1 MVKYIIFVQ
10 IFFVEIKMY
19 SNMRKVYFFLILFLG
34 LGIALRA
41 QNISI
46 SGIVSSSEDGYSLP
60 GVTIQIKGTS
70 NGTVTGIDGDY
81 IISADAN
88 DTLTF
93 SYVGYQTQNIAV
105 NGRNKID
112 VMMSTDA
119 VMLDNVVVTALGIK
133 RQKREL
139 GYATEDISGEE
150 LSRSGSD
157 NVINSLS
164 GRAAGV
170 QIITSDGVAGGS
182 SRIVIRGNN
191 SIFGDNQPLIV
202 VDGVPMTNEGGI
214 TGWDGGQDWGT
225 ALNNINQEDIEDLN
239 ILKGPTA
246 AALYGSRGGN
256 GVVLI
261 TTKKGKK
268 QKGLGINF
276 SSTYKLT
283 TPYGYRDVQNKYGA
297 GGPVSFMTPALSQ
310 DENGNYIYNGN
321 YNSDNGPEGEPTN
334 TTFGYYG
341 GAVSWGPVMDGTEM
355 IWWDG
360 SIRNYSPQPDNLSM
374 LYKNANT
381 FTNNISFQNAGEF
394 GSIRVSITDDRS
406 DAIID
411 NCNLSQT
418 TFNVG
423 SLLNISEK
431 IKADVSFTYL
441 DYHRLNSPVLGESY
455 SNFNKGLLYS
465 WPRSWQGIEST
476 EYEQADGSMTEWGT
490 YPFQYINSNT
500 FWTFY
505 NNNTTLDRDKAYG
518 SFRLTYDITDWL
530 SLAGKAALDFT
541 LDQYETKH
549 KPTVSDGMTGGYYK
563 QNLSRD
569 YTLDADF
576 LLTAH
581 KDYIFGTHFNA
592 RLSFGGERY
601 YRNTY
606 GMWAG
611 TGTWAYAGL
620 YTFYNYLSGG
630 ANLITTNM
638 LPEESRYEKQVNSLY
653 GFLNISYRNYLFLD
667 FTGRNDWS
675 STLPMD
681 NNSYF
686 YPSATLSF
694 IATEA
699 FKINWGFVS
708 FLKVRA
714 SAAMTASDDNP
725 YQLDFTYNTGSFG
738 GQLTSSLPSQVP
750 PLQLKPQRQ
759 RSFEIGLD
767 VGFWDKV
774 NMDFTYYD
782 IYSWDQILASPMAV
796 SSGANSARINTGIV
810 TNKGIEAI
818 INYNVFQ
825 KSDSYLQVGLN
836 FARNTNRIVDLGG
849 ADMYILSEVWGSNG
863 PAIAVQEG
871 EEYGT
876 IYGWD
881 YVYTTEVNGEI
892 VGPFYDDNGNP
903 LPLINAEGT
912 EYLKTNQRVPV
923 GNCAPLVTGGLNL
936 KYNYKNFSLYALIDA
951 KLGGQIY
958 CGSYVIAMQTG
969 QSNETLYE
977 REGNG
982 LPLYDAEGNFMGNYG
997 VVLPGVY
1004 VNPETGEATENNEV
1018 VHYYYNY
1025 MPNFGGWGN
1034 YITTPGIVNNTWI
1047 KMREITLSYTF
1058 PNRILEKLKIFQ
1070 SASIAVTGR
1079 DLFYFYK
1086 SLPDNINPEGTLG
1099 TGNAQGL
1106 EYGSFPMTRSFIFSL
1121 RFGL

>member
-1 MVKYIIFVQ
+1 
-10 IFFVEIKMY
+10 
-19 SNMRKVYFFLILFLG
+19 MRKVYFFLILFLAMG
-34 LGIALRA
+34 VSLKA
-41 QNISI
+41 QEIQV
-46 SGIVSSSEDGYSLP
+46 SGFVTSKEDGYGLP
-60 GVTIQIKGTS
+60 GVTIQVKGTTQ
-70 NGTVTGIDGDY
+70 GTVTDIDGDY
-81 IISADAN
+81 SINAKSN
-88 DTLTF
+88 DTLIF

-105 NGRNKID
+105 QGRNKID
-112 VMMSTDA
+112 VVMSTDA
-119 VMLDNVVVTALGIK
+119 MMLDNVVITALGIK

-139 GYATEDISGEE
+139 GYATEDISGED
-150 LSRSGSD
+150 LTRSGSD

-202 VDGVPMTNEGGI
+202 VDGVPMTNEGGV
-214 TGWDGGQDWGT
+214 TGWGGGQDWGT

-268 QKGLGINF
+268 QQGLGINF
-276 SSTYKLT
+276 SSTYKIT
-283 TPYGYRDVQNKYGA
+283 SPYGYRDVQNKYGA
-297 GGPVSFMTPALSQ
+297 GGPVSLMTPTLTQ
-310 DENGNYIYNGN
+310 DADGNYVYNGN
-321 YNSDNGPEGEPTN
+321 YNSENGPEGVNTN

-341 GAVSWGPVMDGTEM
+341 GAVSWGPVMDGTM
-355 IWWDG
+355 MTWWD
-360 SIRNYSPQPDNLSM
+360 SSYRAYSPQPDNLSM
-374 LYKNANT
+374 LYKNAHS
-381 FTNNISFQNAGEF
+381 FTNNISFQNAGDF
-394 GSIRVSITDDRS
+394 GSIRVSVTDDRS

-431 IKADVSFTYL
+431 IKADISFTYF
-441 DYHRLNSPVLGESY
+441 DYHRLNSPILGESY

-465 WPRSWQGIEST
+465 WPRSWQGIEAS
-476 EYEQADGSMTEWGT
+476 EYEQADGSMTEWGN
-490 YPFQYINSNT
+490 YPFMYINSNT
-500 FWTFY
+500 FWSFY

-518 SFRLTYDITDWL
+518 SLRLTYDI
-530 SLAGKAALDFT
+530 S
-541 LDQYETKH
+541 LDQYETKN
-549 KPTVSDGMTGGYYK
+549 KATAVDGMTGGYYK
-563 QNLSRD
+563 QNMTRD

-576 LLTAH
+576 LFTAH
-581 KDYIFGTHFNA
+581 KDYIFGSMFNA

-611 TGTWAYAGL
+611 TGQWAFADL
-620 YTFYNYLSGG
+620 YTFYNFLSGG
-630 ANLITTNM
+630 ANPITTDM
-638 LPEESRYEKQVNSLY
+638 LPGESRYEKQVNSLY
-653 GFLNISYRNYLFLD
+653 GFLNLSYKNYLFLD
-667 FTGRNDWS
+667 LTGRNDWS
-675 STLPMD
+675 STLPMS

-699 FKINWGFVS
+699 FKINWGAIS
-708 FLKVRA
+708 FLKVRG

-725 YQLDFTYNTGSFG
+725 YQLDFTYNTGTFG
-738 GQLTSSLPSQVP
+738 GQLISTLPSQVP
-750 PLQLKPQRQ
+750 PIQLKPQRQ
-759 RSFEIGLD
+759 RSFEVGLD
-767 VGFWDKV
+767 IGFYDKI
-774 NMDFTYYD
+774 NMDLTYYD

-796 SSGANSARINTGIV
+796 SSGSSSARINTGVV

-825 KSDSYLQVGLN
+825 KPNSYLQVGLN
-836 FARNTNRIVDLGG
+836 LARNTNRIVDLGG

-881 YVYTTEVNGEI
+881 YVYTTEVNGEV

-903 LPLINAEGT
+903 LPLINAAGT

-923 GNCAPLVTGGLNL
+923 GNCAPLVTGGINL
-936 KYNYKNFSLYALIDA
+936 KYNYKNLSIYALIDA
-951 KLGGQIY
+951 KLGGEIY

-1004 VNPETGEATENNEV
+1004 VNPETGEATQNEEV

-1034 YITTPGIVNNTWI
+1034 YLTTPGIVNNTWI
-1047 KMREITLSYTF
+1047 KMREITLSYNF
-1058 PNRILEKLKIFQ
+1058 PSRIIEKLKVFQ
-1070 SASIAVTGR
+1070 NASISVTGR

>member
-1 MVKYIIFVQ
+1 
-10 IFFVEIKMY
+10 
-19 SNMRKVYFFLILFLG
+19 MRKVYFFLILFLCMG
-34 LGIALRA
+34 LTIKA
-41 QNISI
+41 QDITV
-46 SGIVSSSEDGYSLP
+46 SGYVTSSEDGYGLP
-60 GVTIQIKGTS
+60 GVTIQVKGTS
-70 NGTVTGIDGDY
+70 NGTITEIDGDY
-81 IISADAN
+81 TISAN
-88 DTLTF
+88 SRDTLVF

-105 NGRNKID
+105 DGRNRID
-112 VMMSTDA
+112 VVMSTDA
-119 VMLDNVVVTALGIK
+119 MMLDNVVVTALGIK

-139 GYATEDISGEE
+139 GYATEDISGAD
-150 LSRSGSD
+150 LTRSGSD

-170 QIITSDGVAGGS
+170 QIITGDGVAGGS

-202 VDGVPMTNEGGI
+202 VDGVPMTNEGGV

-246 AALYGSRGGN
+246 AALYGARGGN

-268 QKGLGINF
+268 QQGLGINF
-276 SSTYKLT
+276 SSTYKIT
-283 TPYGYRDVQNKYGA
+283 NPYGYRDVQNKYGA
-297 GGPVSFMTPALSQ
+297 GGPVSFMTPTLTQ
-310 DENGNYIYNGN
+310 DANGNYIYNGN
-321 YNSDNGPEGEPTN
+321 YNADLGPEGEPTN

-355 IWWDG
+355 IWWD
-360 SIRNYSPQPDNLSM
+360 SVTRSYSPQPDNLSM
-374 LYKNANT
+374 LYKNSHS
-381 FTNNISFQNAGEF
+381 FTNNVSFQNAGDF
-394 GSIRVSITDDRS
+394 GSIRVSVTDDRS

-411 NCNLSQT
+411 NCNLRQT

-423 SLLNISEK
+423 SLLNVSEK
-431 IKADVSFTYL
+431 IKADISFTYF
-441 DYHRLNSPVLGESY
+441 DFHRLNSPVLGESY

-476 EYEQADGSMTEWGT
+476 TYEQPDGTMTEWGN
-490 YPFQYINSNT
+490 YPFQYINANT
-500 FWTFY
+500 FWSFY

-518 SFRLTYDITDWL
+518 SLRLTYDITDWL
-530 SLAGKAALDFT
+530 TLAGKAALDFS

-549 KPTVSDGMTGGYYK
+549 EPTAIDGMTGGYYK
-563 QNLSRD
+563 QNMTRD

-581 KDYIFGTHFNA
+581 KDYIFGSLFNA

-606 GMWAG
+606 GLWAG
-611 TGTWAYAGL
+611 TGTWAYADL
-620 YTFYNYLSGG
+620 FTFYNYISGG
-630 ANLITTNM
+630 ANPITTGM
-638 LPEESRYEKQVNSLY
+638 LPGESRYEKQVNSLY

-667 FTGRNDWS
+667 LTGRNDWS
-675 STLPMD
+675 STLPLD

-699 FKINWGFVS
+699 FKINWGPIS
-708 FLKVRA
+708 FLKFRG
-714 SAAMTASDDNP
+714 SAAMTASDDSP

-738 GQLTSSLPSQVP
+738 GQLSSTLPTQVP

-759 RSFEIGLD
+759 RSYEVGVDFGL
-767 VGFWDKV
+767 WDKV

-796 SSGANSARINTGIV
+796 SSGSSSARINTGVV
-810 TNKGIEAI
+810 TNKGIEGI

-825 KSDSYLQVGLN
+825 KPNSYLQLGIN

-871 EEYGT
+871 EQYGT

-881 YVYTTEVNGEI
+881 YVYTMETADGTV

-923 GNCAPLVTGGLNL
+923 GNCAPLLTGGINM
-936 KYNYKNFSLYALIDA
+936 KYNYKNLSIYALIDA
-951 KLGGQIY
+951 KLGGEIY

-982 LPLYDAEGNFMGNYG
+982 LPLYDAEGNFLGNYG

-1004 VNPETGEATENNEV
+1004 VNPETGEATENTEV

-1034 YITTPGIVNNTWI
+1034 YLTTPGIVNNTWI
-1047 KMREITLSYTF
+1047 KLREVTLSYNF
-1058 PNRILEKLKIFQ
+1058 PNRILEKLKVFQ
-1070 SASIAVTGR
+1070 NASISVTGR
-1079 DLFYFYK
+1079 DLFYIFK
-1086 SLPDNINPEGTLG
+1086 TLPDNINPEGTLG

>member
-1 MVKYIIFVQ
+1 
-10 IFFVEIKMY
+10 
-19 SNMRKVYFFLILFLG
+19 MRKVYFFLILFLCMG
-34 LGIALRA
+34 FSLKA
-41 QNISI
+41 QDIKV
-46 SGIVSSSEDGYSLP
+46 SGYVTSAEDGYGLP
-60 GVTIQIKGTS
+60 GVTIQVKGTS
-70 NGTVTGIDGDY
+70 NGTITEIDGDY
-81 IISADAN
+81 SITVGSR

-112 VMMSTDA
+112 VVMKNDA
-119 VMLDNVVVTALGIK
+119 MMLDNVVVTALGIK

-139 GYATEDISGEE
+139 GYATEDISGAD
-150 LSRSGSD
+150 LTRSGSD

-164 GRAAGV
+164 GRSAGV
-170 QIITSDGVAGGS
+170 QIITGDGVSGGS

-202 VDGVPMTNEGGI
+202 VDGVPMTNEGGV

-225 ALNNINQEDIEDLN
+225 ALNNINQEDIEDLS

-268 QKGLGINF
+268 QQGLGINF
-276 SSTYKLT
+276 SSTYKIT
-283 TPYGYRDVQNKYGA
+283 NPYGYRDVQNKYGA
-297 GGPVSFMTPALSQ
+297 GGPVSFMTPTLTQ
-310 DENGNYIYNGN
+310 DSDGNYVYNGN
-321 YNSDNGPEGEPTN
+321 YNSDQGPEGEPTN

-355 IWWDG
+355 LWWD
-360 SIRNYSPQPDNLSM
+360 SVMRTYSPQPDNLSR
-374 LYKNANT
+374 LYKNSHS
-381 FTNNISFQNAGEF
+381 FTNNVSFQNAGDF

-411 NCNLSQT
+411 NCNLKQT

-431 IKADVSFTYL
+431 IKADISFTYF
-441 DYHRLNSPVLGESY
+441 DFHRLNSPILGESY

-476 EYEQADGSMTEWGT
+476 TYEQADGSMTEWGN

-500 FWTFY
+500 FWSFY

-518 SFRLTYDITDWL
+518 SIRLTYDITDWL
-530 SLAGKAALDFT
+530 TLAGKTALDFS
-541 LDQYETKH
+541 LDQYETKN
-549 KPTVSDGMTGGYYK
+549 KPTAVDGMTGGYYK
-563 QNLSRD
+563 QNMTRD

-581 KDYIFGTHFNA
+581 KDYIFGSLFKA
-592 RLSFGGERY
+592 RLSFGGERF

-606 GMWAG
+606 GLWAG
-611 TGTWAYAGL
+611 TGTWAYEDL
-620 YTFYNYLSGG
+620 YTFYNYISGG
-630 ANLITTNM
+630 ANPLTTGM
-638 LPEESRYEKQVNSLY
+638 LPGESRYEKQVNSLY
-653 GFLNISYRNYLFLD
+653 GFLNVSYRDYIFLD
-667 FTGRNDWS
+667 VTGRNDWS
-675 STLPMD
+675 STLPMN

-699 FKINWGFVS
+699 FKINWGPIS
-708 FLKVRA
+708 FLKFRG
-714 SAAMTASDDNP
+714 SAAMTASDDSP
-725 YQLDFTYNTGSFG
+725 YQLDFTYNTSSFG
-738 GQLTSSLPSQVP
+738 GQLSSTLPTQVP
-750 PLQLKPQRQ
+750 PIQLKPQRQ
-759 RSFEIGLD
+759 RSYELGVDFGL
-767 VGFWDKV
+767 WDKF

-796 SSGANSARINTGIV
+796 SSGSSSARINTGVV

-818 INYNVFQ
+818 MNYNVFQ
-825 KSDSYLQVGLN
+825 KPDSYLQVGLN

-881 YVYTTEVNGEI
+881 YVYA
-892 VGPFYDDNGNP
+892 YDANGNKRP
-903 LPLINAEGT
+903 VLNAEGT

-923 GNCAPLVTGGLNL
+923 GNCAPLVTGGINM
-936 KYNYKNFSLYALIDA
+936 KYNYKNLSVYALVDA
-951 KLGGQIY
+951 KLGGDVY

-982 LPLYDAEGNFMGNYG
+982 LPLYDAEGNFLGNYG
-997 VVLPGVY
+997 VILPGVQ
-1004 VNPETGEATENNEV
+1004 VDPETGAVTENEQV
-1018 VHYYYNY
+1018 VHYYYKY
-1025 MPNFGGWGN
+1025 MPNYGGWGN
-1034 YITTPGIVNNTWI
+1034 YLTTPGIVNNTWI
-1047 KMREITLSYTF
+1047 KLREITVSYNF
-1058 PNRILEKLKIFQ
+1058 PSRILEKLKVFQ
-1070 SASIAVTGR
+1070 NASISVTGR
-1079 DLFYFYK
+1079 DLFYIYK
-1086 SLPDNINPEGTLG
+1086 TLPDNINPEGTLG

>member
-1 MVKYIIFVQ
+1 
-10 IFFVEIKMY
+10 
-19 SNMRKVYFFLILFLG
+19 MRKVYFFLILFLAM
-34 LGIALRA
+34 GISLKS
-41 QNISI
+41 QEINV
-46 SGIVSSSEDGYSLP
+46 SGFVTSVEDGYGLP
-60 GVTIQIKGTS
+60 GVTVLVKGSTT

-81 IISADAN
+81 VISVNAK
-88 DTLTF
+88 DTLQF
-93 SYVGYQTQNIAV
+93 SYVGYQTQEIPV
-105 NGRNKID
+105 NGKNKID
-112 VMMSTDA
+112 VVMNTDA
-119 VMLDNVVVTALGIK
+119 MLLDNVVVTALGIK

-139 GYATEDISGEE
+139 GYATEDISGED
-150 LSRSGSD
+150 LTRSGSD

-170 QIITSDGVAGGS
+170 QIINSDGVAGSS

-202 VDGVPMTNEGGI
+202 VDGVPMTNEGGV

-246 AALYGSRGGN
+246 AALYGARGGN

-268 QKGLGINF
+268 QQGLGINF

-283 TPYGYRDVQNKYGA
+283 SPYGYRDVQNKYGA
-297 GGPVSFMTPALSQ
+297 GGPVSFSTPTLTQ

-321 YNSDNGPEGEPTN
+321 YSIDNGPEGEPTN

-341 GAVSWGPVMDGTEM
+341 GAVSWGPVMDGTTM
-355 IWWDG
+355 LWWD
-360 SIRNYSPQPDNLSM
+360 SVMRDYTPQPDNLSM
-374 LYKNANT
+374 LYKNAHS
-381 FTNNISFQNAGEF
+381 FTNNISFQNAGDF
-394 GSIRVSITDDRS
+394 GSIRVSLTDDRS
-406 DAIID
+406 NAIID
-411 NCNLSQT
+411 NCNLRQT

-423 SLLNISEK
+423 SVLNVSKK
-431 IKADVSFTYL
+431 IKADVSFTYF

-465 WPRSWQGIEST
+465 WPRSWKGIEASS
-476 EYEQADGSMTEWGT
+476 YEQADGTMTEWGN
-490 YPFQYINSNT
+490 YPFQYINANT
-500 FWTFY
+500 MWSFY

-518 SFRLTYDITDWL
+518 SIRLTYDITDWL
-530 SLAGKAALDFT
+530 TLAGKAALDFS
-541 LDQYETKH
+541 LDQYETKN
-549 KPTVSDGMTGGYYK
+549 KPTTVDGMTSGYYK

-581 KDYIFGTHFNA
+581 KEYIFGTLFNA

-601 YRNTY
+601 YRNMY
-606 GMWAG
+606 GMWAS
-611 TGTWAYAGL
+611 TGEWAFPYL
-620 YTFYNYLSGG
+620 YTFNNYLSGG
-630 ANLITTNM
+630 SNPITTNM
-638 LPEESRYEKQVNSLY
+638 LPGESRYEKQVNSLY

-699 FKINWGFVS
+699 FKINWGPIS
-708 FLKVRA
+708 FLKVRG

-738 GQLTSSLPSQVP
+738 GQLMSTLPTQVP

-759 RSFEIGLD
+759 RSFEVGLD
-767 VGFWDKV
+767 FGLWDKLNV
-774 NMDFTYYD
+774 DFTYYD

-796 SSGANSARINTGIV
+796 SSGSSSARINTGIV

-818 INYNVFQ
+818 VNYNVFQ
-825 KSDSYLQVGLN
+825 KPNSYLQLGLN

-881 YVYTTEVNGEI
+881 YVYAE
-892 VGPFYDDNGNP
+892 DKNGNMRP
-903 LPLINAEGT
+903 VLNEEGT

-923 GNCAPLVTGGLNL
+923 GNCAPWVTGGVNL
-936 KYNYKNFSLYALIDA
+936 KYSYKNFSLYALIDA
-951 KLGGQIY
+951 KLGGEVY

-969 QSNETLYE
+969 QSKETLYE

-982 LPLYDAEGNFMGNYG
+982 MPLYDNEGNFLGNYG
-997 VVLPGVY
+997 VILPGVQ
-1004 VNPETGEATENNEV
+1004 VNPETGEVTENDKV

-1034 YITTPGIVNNTWI
+1034 YISTPGILNNTWI
-1047 KMREITLSYTF
+1047 KMREITLSYNF
-1058 PNRILEKLKIFQ
+1058 PNRILEKLKVFQ
-1070 SASIAVTGR
+1070 NASISITGR

-1106 EYGSFPMTRSFIFSL
+1106 EYGSFPMTRSFVFSL

>member
-1 MVKYIIFVQ
+1 
-10 IFFVEIKMY
+10 
-19 SNMRKVYFFLILFLG
+19 MRKVYFFLILFLCMG
-34 LGIALRA
+34 FSIKA
-41 QNISI
+41 QDIKV
-46 SGIVSSSEDGYSLP
+46 SGYVTSAEDGYGLP
-60 GVTIQIKGTS
+60 GVTIQVKGTS
-70 NGTVTGIDGDY
+70 NGTITEIDGDY
-81 IISADAN
+81 SITVGFR

-93 SYVGYQTQNIAV
+93 SYVGYQTQNIPV
-105 NGRNKID
+105 NGRNQID
-112 VMMSTDA
+112 VVMKNDA
-119 VMLDNVVVTALGIK
+119 MMLDNVVVTALGIK

-139 GYATEDISGEE
+139 GYATEDISGAD
-150 LSRSGSD
+150 LTRSGSD

-164 GRAAGV
+164 GRSAGV
-170 QIITSDGVAGGS
+170 QIITGDGVSGGS

-202 VDGVPMTNEGGI
+202 VDGVPMTNEGGV

-225 ALNNINQEDIEDLN
+225 ALNNINQEDIEDLS

-268 QKGLGINF
+268 QQGLGINF
-276 SSTYKLT
+276 SSTYKIT
-283 TPYGYRDVQNKYGA
+283 DPYGYRDVQNKYGA
-297 GGPVSFMTPALSQ
+297 GGPVSFMTPTLTQ
-310 DENGNYIYNGN
+310 DANGNYIYNGN
-321 YNSDNGPEGEPTN
+321 YNSDQGPEGEPTN

-355 IWWDG
+355 LWWD
-360 SIRNYSPQPDNLSM
+360 SVMRAYSPQPNNLSM
-374 LYKNANT
+374 LYKNSHS
-381 FTNNISFQNAGEF
+381 FTNNVSFQNAGDF

-411 NCNLSQT
+411 NCNLKQT

-431 IKADVSFTYL
+431 IKADISFTYF
-441 DYHRLNSPVLGESY
+441 DFHRLNSPILGESY

-476 EYEQADGSMTEWGT
+476 TYEQADGSMTEWGN
-490 YPFQYINSNT
+490 YPFQYINANT

-518 SFRLTYDITDWL
+518 SIRLTYDITDWL
-530 SLAGKAALDFT
+530 TLAGKTALDFS
-541 LDQYETKH
+541 LDQYETKN
-549 KPTVSDGMTGGYYK
+549 KPTAVDGMTGGYYK
-563 QNLSRD
+563 QNMTRD

-581 KDYIFGTHFNA
+581 KDYIFGSLFKA
-592 RLSFGGERY
+592 RLSFGGERF

-606 GMWAG
+606 GLWAG
-611 TGTWAYAGL
+611 TGTWAYSDL
-620 YTFYNYLSGG
+620 YTFYNYISGG
-630 ANLITTNM
+630 ANPITSGM
-638 LPEESRYEKQVNSLY
+638 LPGESRYEKQVNSLY
-653 GFLNISYRNYLFLD
+653 GFLNVSYRDYLFLD
-667 FTGRNDWS
+667 VTGRNDWS
-675 STLPMD
+675 STLPMN

-699 FKINWGFVS
+699 FKINWGPIS
-708 FLKVRA
+708 FLKFRG
-714 SAAMTASDDNP
+714 SAAMTASDDSP

-738 GQLTSSLPSQVP
+738 GQLTSTLPTQVP
-750 PLQLKPQRQ
+750 PIQLKPQRQ
-759 RSFEIGLD
+759 RSYEFGVDFGL
-767 VGFWDKV
+767 WDKF

-796 SSGANSARINTGIV
+796 SSGSSSARINTGVV

-818 INYNVFQ
+818 MNYNVFQ
-825 KSDSYLQVGLN
+825 KPDSYLQVGLN

-881 YVYTTEVNGEI
+881 YVYA
-892 VGPFYDDNGNP
+892 YDANGNKRP
-903 LPLINAEGT
+903 VLNAEGT

-923 GNCAPLVTGGLNL
+923 GNCAPLVTGGINM
-936 KYNYKNFSLYALIDA
+936 KYNYKNLSVYALVDA
-951 KLGGQIY
+951 KLGGDVY
-958 CGSYVIAMQTG
+958 CGSYVISMQTG

-982 LPLYDAEGNFMGNYG
+982 LPLYDAEGNFLGNYG
-997 VVLPGVY
+997 VILPGVQ
-1004 VNPETGEATENNEV
+1004 VDPETGAVTENEQV
-1018 VHYYYNY
+1018 VHYYYKY
-1025 MPNFGGWGN
+1025 MPNYGGWGN
-1034 YITTPGIVNNTWI
+1034 YLTTPGIVNNTWI
-1047 KMREITLSYTF
+1047 KLREITVSYNF
-1058 PNRILEKLKIFQ
+1058 PSRILEKLKVFQ
-1070 SASIAVTGR
+1070 NASISVTGR
-1079 DLFYFYK
+1079 DLFYIYK

>member
-1 MVKYIIFVQ
+1 
-10 IFFVEIKMY
+10 
-19 SNMRKVYFFLILFLG
+19 MRKVYFFLILFLCMG
-34 LGIALRA
+34 FSLKA
-41 QNISI
+41 QDIKV
-46 SGIVSSSEDGYSLP
+46 SGYVTSAEDGYGLP
-60 GVTIQIKGTS
+60 GVTIQVKGTS
-70 NGTVTGIDGDY
+70 NGTITEIDGDY
-81 IISADAN
+81 TISAGSR
-88 DTLTF
+88 DTLVF

-105 NGRNKID
+105 DGRNKID
-112 VMMSTDA
+112 VVMSTDA
-119 VMLDNVVVTALGIK
+119 MMLDNVVVTALGIK

-139 GYATEDISGEE
+139 GYATEDISGAD
-150 LSRSGSD
+150 LTRSGSD

-170 QIITSDGVAGGS
+170 QIITGDGVAGGS

-202 VDGVPMTNEGGI
+202 VDGVPMTNEGGV

-283 TPYGYRDVQNKYGA
+283 SPYGYRDVQNKYGA
-297 GGPVSFMTPALSQ
+297 GGPVSFMTPTLTQ
-310 DENGNYIYNGN
+310 DADGNYIYNGN
-321 YNSDNGPEGEPTN
+321 YNSDNGPEGESTN

-341 GAVSWGPVMDGTEM
+341 GAVSWGPVMDGTQM

-360 SIRNYSPQPDNLSM
+360 SVRNYSPQPDNLSM
-374 LYKNANT
+374 LYKNSHS
-381 FTNNISFQNAGEF
+381 FTNNISFQNAGDF

-431 IKADVSFTYL
+431 IKADISFTYF

-465 WPRSWQGIEST
+465 WPRSWQGIESQ
-476 EYEQADGSMTEWGT
+476 EYEQADGTMTEWGN

-500 FWTFY
+500 FWSFY

-530 SLAGKAALDFT
+530 TLAGKAALDFS
-541 LDQYETKH
+541 LDQYETKN
-549 KPTVSDGMTGGYYK
+549 KPTAADGMTGGYYK
-563 QNLSRD
+563 QNMTRD

-581 KDYIFGTHFNA
+581 KDYIFGSLFNA

-606 GMWAG
+606 GLWAG
-611 TGTWAYAGL
+611 TGTWAYADL
-620 YTFYNYLSGG
+620 YTFYNYISGG
-630 ANLITTNM
+630 ANPLTTSM
-638 LPEESRYEKQVNSLY
+638 LPGESRYEKQVNSLY
-653 GFLNISYRNYLFLD
+653 GFLNVSYRNYLFLD
-667 FTGRNDWS
+667 LTGRNDWS

-694 IATEA
+694 ILTEA
-699 FKINWGFVS
+699 FKINWGPIS
-708 FLKVRA
+708 FLKVRG
-714 SAAMTASDDNP
+714 SAAMTASDDSP

-738 GQLTSSLPSQVP
+738 GQLTSTLPTQVP

-759 RSFEIGLD
+759 RSYEVGVDFGL
-767 VGFWDKV
+767 WDKV

-796 SSGANSARINTGIV
+796 SSGSSSARINTGVV

-818 INYNVFQ
+818 VNYNVYQ
-825 KSDSYLQVGLN
+825 RPDSYLQLGLN
-836 FARNTNRIVDLGG
+836 LARNTNRIVDLGG

-871 EEYGT
+871 EQYGT

-881 YVYTTEVNGEI
+881 YVYAEDSE
-892 VGPFYDDNGNP
+892 GNMRP
-903 LPLINAEGT
+903 VLNEEGT

-923 GNCAPLVTGGLNL
+923 GNCAPAVTGGINM
-936 KYNYKNFSLYALIDA
+936 KYNYKNLSVYALIDA

-982 LPLYDAEGNFMGNYG
+982 LPLYDAEGNFLGNYG
-997 VVLPGVY
+997 VVLPGVQ
-1004 VNPETGEATENNEV
+1004 VNPETGDVTENEQV
-1018 VHYYYNY
+1018 VHYYYKY
-1025 MPNFGGWGN
+1025 MPNYGGWGN
-1034 YITTPGIVNNTWI
+1034 YLTTPGIVDNTWI

-1058 PNRILEKLKIFQ
+1058 PERILQKLKVFQ
-1070 SASIAVTGR
+1070 NASISVTGR
-1079 DLFYFYK
+1079 DLFYIYK

>member
-1 MVKYIIFVQ
+1 
-10 IFFVEIKMY
+10 
-19 SNMRKVYFFLILFLG
+19 MRKVYFFLILLLCLG
-34 LGIALRA
+34 TSLKA
-41 QNISI
+41 QDIKV
-46 SGIVSSSEDGYSLP
+46 SGYVTSKEDGYGLP
-60 GVTIQIKGTS
+60 GVTIQVKGTS
-70 NGTVTGIDGDY
+70 NGTITEIDGDY
-81 IISADAN
+81 VITAKAN
-88 DTLTF
+88 DTLVY
-93 SYVGYQTQNIAV
+93 SYVGYQTQNIPV
-105 NGRNKID
+105 DGRSKID
-112 VMMSTDA
+112 VVMSTDA

-139 GYATEDISGEE
+139 GYATEDISGED
-150 LSRSGSD
+150 LTRSGSD

-170 QIITSDGVAGGS
+170 QIITSDGVSGGS

-202 VDGVPMTNEGGI
+202 VDGVPMTNEGGV

-246 AALYGSRGGN
+246 AALYGARGGN

-268 QKGLGINF
+268 QQGLGINF

-283 TPYGYRDVQNKYGA
+283 TPYGFRDVQNKYGA
-297 GGPVSFMTPALSQ
+297 GGPVSFMTPTLTQ
-310 DENGNYIYNGN
+310 DANGNYIYNGN
-321 YNSDNGPEGEPTN
+321 YQSDNGPEGEPTN

-341 GAVSWGPVMDGTEM
+341 GAVSWGPVMDGTSM
-355 IWWDG
+355 LWWD
-360 SIRNYSPQPDNLSM
+360 SVQRQYSPQPDNLSM
-374 LYKNANT
+374 LYKNAHS
-381 FTNNISFQNAGEF
+381 FTNNISFQNAGDF
-394 GSIRVSITDDRS
+394 GSIRVSVTDDRS

-423 SLLNISEK
+423 SVLNVSEK
-431 IKADVSFTYL
+431 IKADISFTYF
-441 DYHRLNSPVLGESY
+441 DYHRLNSPILGESY

-465 WPRSWQGIEST
+465 WPRSWQGIEAST
-476 EYEQADGSMTEWGT
+476 YEQADGTMTEWGN
-490 YPFQYINSNT
+490 YPFQYINANT
-500 FWTFY
+500 MWSFY

-518 SFRLTYDITDWL
+518 SLRLTYDITDWL
-530 SLAGKAALDFT
+530 TLAGKAALDFS
-541 LDQYETKH
+541 LDQYETRNKA
-549 KPTVSDGMTGGYYK
+549 TTTDGMTGGYYK

-581 KDYIFGTHFNA
+581 KDYIFGSLINA

-601 YRNTY
+601 YRNMY
-606 GMWAG
+606 GMWAS
-611 TGTWAYAGL
+611 TGEWAFPDL

-630 ANLITTNM
+630 SNPITTNM
-638 LPEESRYEKQVNSLY
+638 LPGESRYEKQVNSLY
-653 GFLNISYRNYLFLD
+653 GFLNLSFRNYLFLD
-667 FTGRNDWS
+667 LTGRNDWS
-675 STLPMD
+675 STLPLD

-686 YPSATLSF
+686 YPSATVSF
-694 IATEA
+694 ILTEA
-699 FKINWGFVS
+699 FKINWGPIS
-708 FLKVRA
+708 FLKVRG

-738 GQLTSSLPSQVP
+738 GQLTSTLPTQVP

-759 RSFEIGLD
+759 RSYEIGVDFGL
-767 VGFWDKV
+767 WDKV

-796 SSGANSARINTGIV
+796 SSGSSSARINTGIV

-825 KSDSYLQVGLN
+825 KPNSYLQVGLN

-881 YVYTTEVNGEI
+881 YVYAE
-892 VGPFYDDNGNP
+892 DANGNMRP
-903 LPLINAEGT
+903 VLNEEGT

-923 GNCAPLVTGGLNL
+923 GNCAPWVTGGINL

-951 KLGGQIY
+951 KLGGEIY

-969 QSNETLYE
+969 QSPESLYE

-982 LPLYDAEGNFMGNYG
+982 LPLYDAEGNFLGNYG
-997 VVLPGVY
+997 VVLPGVQ
-1004 VNPETGEATENNEV
+1004 VNPETGEVTENDKV

-1034 YITTPGIVNNTWI
+1034 YISTPGILNNTWI
-1047 KMREITLSYTF
+1047 KMREITLSYNIPSRF
-1058 PNRILEKLKIFQ
+1058 LEKLKVFQ
-1070 SASIAVTGR
+1070 NASISVTGR

-1086 SLPDNINPEGTLG
+1086 SLPNNINPEGTLG

>member
-1 MVKYIIFVQ
+1 
-10 IFFVEIKMY
+10 
-19 SNMRKVYFFLILFLG
+19 MRKVYFFLILFLCMG
-34 LGIALRA
+34 FSLKA
-41 QNISI
+41 QDIKV
-46 SGIVSSSEDGYSLP
+46 SGYVTSAEDGYGLP
-60 GVTIQIKGTS
+60 GVTIQVKGTS
-70 NGTVTGIDGDY
+70 NGTITEIDGDY
-81 IISADAN
+81 SITVGSR

-112 VMMSTDA
+112 VVMKNDA
-119 VMLDNVVVTALGIK
+119 MMLDNVVVTALGIK

-139 GYATEDISGEE
+139 GYATEDISGAD
-150 LSRSGSD
+150 LTRSGSD

-164 GRAAGV
+164 GRSAGV
-170 QIITSDGVAGGS
+170 QIITGDGVSGGS

-202 VDGVPMTNEGGI
+202 VDGVPMTNEGGV

-225 ALNNINQEDIEDLN
+225 ALNNINQEDIEDLS

-268 QKGLGINF
+268 QQGLGINF
-276 SSTYKLT
+276 SSTYKIT
-283 TPYGYRDVQNKYGA
+283 NPYGYRDVQNKYGA
-297 GGPVSFMTPALSQ
+297 GGPVSFMTPTLTQ
-310 DENGNYIYNGN
+310 DSDGNYVYNGN
-321 YNSDNGPEGEPTN
+321 YNSDQGPEGEPTN

-355 IWWDG
+355 LWWD
-360 SIRNYSPQPDNLSM
+360 SVMRTYSPQPDNLSM
-374 LYKNANT
+374 LYKNSHS
-381 FTNNISFQNAGEF
+381 FTNNVSFQNAGDF

-411 NCNLSQT
+411 NCNLKQT

-431 IKADVSFTYL
+431 IKADISFTYF
-441 DYHRLNSPVLGESY
+441 DFHRLNSPILGESY

-476 EYEQADGSMTEWGT
+476 TYEQADGSMTEWGN

-518 SFRLTYDITDWL
+518 SIRLTYDITDWL
-530 SLAGKAALDFT
+530 TLAGKTALDFS
-541 LDQYETKH
+541 LDQYETKN
-549 KPTVSDGMTGGYYK
+549 KPTAVDGMTGGYYK
-563 QNLSRD
+563 QNMTRD

-581 KDYIFGTHFNA
+581 KDYIFGSLFKA
-592 RLSFGGERY
+592 RLSFGGERF

-606 GMWAG
+606 GLWAG
-611 TGTWAYAGL
+611 TGTWAYEDL
-620 YTFYNYLSGG
+620 YTFYNYISGG
-630 ANLITTNM
+630 ANPLTTGM
-638 LPEESRYEKQVNSLY
+638 LPGESRYEKQVNSLY
-653 GFLNISYRNYLFLD
+653 GFLNVSYRDYIFLD
-667 FTGRNDWS
+667 VTGRNDWS
-675 STLPMD
+675 STLPMN

-699 FKINWGFVS
+699 FKINWGPIS
-708 FLKVRA
+708 FLKFRG
-714 SAAMTASDDNP
+714 SAAMTASDDSP
-725 YQLDFTYNTGSFG
+725 YQLDFTYNTSSFG
-738 GQLTSSLPSQVP
+738 GQLSSTLPTQVP
-750 PLQLKPQRQ
+750 PIQLKPQRQ
-759 RSFEIGLD
+759 RSYELGVDFGL
-767 VGFWDKV
+767 WDKF
-774 NMDFTYYD
+774 NIDFTYYD

-796 SSGANSARINTGIV
+796 SSGSSSARINTGVV

-818 INYNVFQ
+818 MNYNVFQ
-825 KSDSYLQVGLN
+825 KPDSYLQVGLN

-881 YVYTTEVNGEI
+881 YVYA
-892 VGPFYDDNGNP
+892 YDANGNKRP
-903 LPLINAEGT
+903 VLNAEGT

-923 GNCAPLVTGGLNL
+923 GNCAPLVTGGINM
-936 KYNYKNFSLYALIDA
+936 KYNYKNLSVYALVDA
-951 KLGGQIY
+951 KLGGDVY

-982 LPLYDAEGNFMGNYG
+982 LPLYDAEGNFLGNYG
-997 VVLPGVY
+997 VILPGVQ
-1004 VNPETGEATENNEV
+1004 VDPETGAVTENEQV
-1018 VHYYYNY
+1018 VHYYYKY
-1025 MPNFGGWGN
+1025 MPNYGGWGN
-1034 YITTPGIVNNTWI
+1034 YLTTPGIVNNTWI
-1047 KMREITLSYTF
+1047 KLREITVSYNF
-1058 PNRILEKLKIFQ
+1058 PSRILEKLKVFQ
-1070 SASIAVTGR
+1070 NASISVTGR
-1079 DLFYFYK
+1079 DLFYIYK
-1086 SLPDNINPEGTLG
+1086 TLPDNINPEGTLG

>member
-1 MVKYIIFVQ
+1 
-10 IFFVEIKMY
+10 
-19 SNMRKVYFFLILFLG
+19 MRKVYFFLILFLCMG
-34 LGIALRA
+34 FSIKA
-41 QNISI
+41 QDIKV
-46 SGIVSSSEDGYSLP
+46 SGYVTSAEDGYGLP
-60 GVTIQIKGTS
+60 GVTIQVKGTS
-70 NGTVTGIDGDY
+70 NGTVTEIDGDY
-81 IISADAN
+81 SITVGSR

-93 SYVGYQTQNIAV
+93 SYVGYQTQNIPV
-105 NGRNKID
+105 NGRNQID
-112 VMMSTDA
+112 VVMKNDA
-119 VMLDNVVVTALGIK
+119 MMLDNVVVTALGIK

-139 GYATEDISGEE
+139 GYATEDISGAD
-150 LSRSGSD
+150 LTRSGSD

-164 GRAAGV
+164 GRSAGV
-170 QIITSDGVAGGS
+170 QIITGDGVSGGS

-202 VDGVPMTNEGGI
+202 VDGVPMTNEGGV

-225 ALNNINQEDIEDLN
+225 ALNNINQEDIEDLS

-268 QKGLGINF
+268 QQGLGINF
-276 SSTYKLT
+276 SSTYKIT
-283 TPYGYRDVQNKYGA
+283 DPYGYRDVQNKYGA
-297 GGPVSFMTPALSQ
+297 GGPVSFMTPTLTQ
-310 DENGNYIYNGN
+310 DANGNYIYNGN
-321 YNSDNGPEGEPTN
+321 YNSDQGPEGEPTN

-355 IWWDG
+355 LWWD
-360 SIRNYSPQPDNLSM
+360 SVMRAYSPQPNNLSM
-374 LYKNANT
+374 LYKNSHS
-381 FTNNISFQNAGEF
+381 FTNNVSFQNAGDF

-411 NCNLSQT
+411 NCNLKQT

-431 IKADVSFTYL
+431 IKADISFTYF
-441 DYHRLNSPVLGESY
+441 DFHRLNSPILGESY

-476 EYEQADGSMTEWGT
+476 TYEQADGSMTEWGN
-490 YPFQYINSNT
+490 YPFQYINANT

-518 SFRLTYDITDWL
+518 SIRLTYDITDWL
-530 SLAGKAALDFT
+530 TLAGKTALDFS
-541 LDQYETKH
+541 LDQYETKN
-549 KPTVSDGMTGGYYK
+549 KPTAVDGMTGGYYK
-563 QNLSRD
+563 QNMTRD

-581 KDYIFGTHFNA
+581 KDYIFGSLFKA
-592 RLSFGGERY
+592 RLSFGGERF

-606 GMWAG
+606 GLWAG
-611 TGTWAYAGL
+611 TGTWAYSDL
-620 YTFYNYLSGG
+620 YTFYNYISGG
-630 ANLITTNM
+630 ANPITSGM
-638 LPEESRYEKQVNSLY
+638 LPGESRYEKQVNSLY
-653 GFLNISYRNYLFLD
+653 GFLNVSYRDYLFLD
-667 FTGRNDWS
+667 VTGRNDWS
-675 STLPMD
+675 STLPMN

-699 FKINWGFVS
+699 FKINWGPIS
-708 FLKVRA
+708 FLKFRG
-714 SAAMTASDDNP
+714 SAAMTASDDSP

-738 GQLTSSLPSQVP
+738 GQLTSTLPTQVP
-750 PLQLKPQRQ
+750 PIQLKPQRQ
-759 RSFEIGLD
+759 RSYEFGVDFGL
-767 VGFWDKV
+767 WDKF

-796 SSGANSARINTGIV
+796 SSGSSSARINTGVV

-818 INYNVFQ
+818 MNYNVFQ
-825 KSDSYLQVGLN
+825 KPDSYLQVGLN

-881 YVYTTEVNGEI
+881 YVYA
-892 VGPFYDDNGNP
+892 YDANGNKRP
-903 LPLINAEGT
+903 VLNAEGT

-923 GNCAPLVTGGLNL
+923 GNCAPLVTGGINM
-936 KYNYKNFSLYALIDA
+936 KYNYKNLSVYALVDA
-951 KLGGQIY
+951 KLGGDVY
-958 CGSYVIAMQTG
+958 CGSYVISMQTG

-982 LPLYDAEGNFMGNYG
+982 LPLYDAEGNFLGNYG
-997 VVLPGVY
+997 VILPGVQ
-1004 VNPETGEATENNEV
+1004 VDPETGAVTENEQV
-1018 VHYYYNY
+1018 VHYYYKY
-1025 MPNFGGWGN
+1025 MPNYGGWGN
-1034 YITTPGIVNNTWI
+1034 YLTTPGIVNNTWI
-1047 KMREITLSYTF
+1047 KLREITVSYNF
-1058 PNRILEKLKIFQ
+1058 PSRILEKLKVFQ
-1070 SASIAVTGR
+1070 NASISVTGR
-1079 DLFYFYK
+1079 DLFYIYK

>member
-1 MVKYIIFVQ
+1 
-10 IFFVEIKMY
+10 
-19 SNMRKVYFFLILFLG
+19 MRKVYFFLILFLCMG
-34 LGIALRA
+34 FSLKA
-41 QNISI
+41 QDIKV
-46 SGIVSSSEDGYSLP
+46 SGYVTSAEDGYGLP
-60 GVTIQIKGTS
+60 GVTIQVKGTS
-70 NGTVTGIDGDY
+70 NGTITEIDGDY
-81 IISADAN
+81 SITVGSR

-112 VMMSTDA
+112 VVMKSDA
-119 VMLDNVVVTALGIK
+119 MMLDNVVVTALGIK

-139 GYATEDISGEE
+139 GYATEDISGAD
-150 LSRSGSD
+150 LTRSGSD

-164 GRAAGV
+164 GRSAGV
-170 QIITSDGVAGGS
+170 QIITGDGVSGGS

-202 VDGVPMTNEGGI
+202 VDGVPMTNEGGV

-225 ALNNINQEDIEDLN
+225 ALNNINQEDIEDLS

-268 QKGLGINF
+268 QQGLGINF
-276 SSTYKLT
+276 SSTYKIT
-283 TPYGYRDVQNKYGA
+283 NPYGYRDVQNKYGA
-297 GGPVSFMTPALSQ
+297 GGPVSFMTPTLTQ
-310 DENGNYIYNGN
+310 DSDGNYVYNGN
-321 YNSDNGPEGEPTN
+321 YNSDQGPEGEPTN

-355 IWWDG
+355 LWWD
-360 SIRNYSPQPDNLSM
+360 SVMRTYSPQPDNLSM
-374 LYKNANT
+374 LYKNSHS
-381 FTNNISFQNAGEF
+381 FTNNVSFQNAGDF

-411 NCNLSQT
+411 NCNLKQT

-431 IKADVSFTYL
+431 IKADISFTYF
-441 DYHRLNSPVLGESY
+441 DFHRLNSPILGESY

-476 EYEQADGSMTEWGT
+476 TYEQADGSMTEWGN

-500 FWTFY
+500 FWSFY

-518 SFRLTYDITDWL
+518 SIRLTYDITDWL
-530 SLAGKAALDFT
+530 TLAGKTALDFS
-541 LDQYETKH
+541 LDQYETKN
-549 KPTVSDGMTGGYYK
+549 KPTAVDGMTGGYYK
-563 QNLSRD
+563 QNMTRD

-581 KDYIFGTHFNA
+581 KDYIFGSLFKA
-592 RLSFGGERY
+592 RLSFGGERF

-606 GMWAG
+606 GLWAG
-611 TGTWAYAGL
+611 TGTWAYEDL
-620 YTFYNYLSGG
+620 YTFYNYISGG
-630 ANLITTNM
+630 ANPLTTGM
-638 LPEESRYEKQVNSLY
+638 LPGESRYEKQVNSLY
-653 GFLNISYRNYLFLD
+653 GFLNVSYRDYIFLD
-667 FTGRNDWS
+667 VTGRNDWS
-675 STLPMD
+675 STLPMN

-699 FKINWGFVS
+699 FKINWGPIS
-708 FLKVRA
+708 FLKFRG
-714 SAAMTASDDNP
+714 SAAMTASDDSP
-725 YQLDFTYNTGSFG
+725 YQLDFTYNTSSFG
-738 GQLTSSLPSQVP
+738 GQLSSTLPTQVP
-750 PLQLKPQRQ
+750 PIQLKPQRQ
-759 RSFEIGLD
+759 RSYELGVDFGL
-767 VGFWDKV
+767 WDKF

-796 SSGANSARINTGIV
+796 SSGSSSARINTGVV

-818 INYNVFQ
+818 MNYNVFQ
-825 KSDSYLQVGLN
+825 KPDSYLQVGLN

-881 YVYTTEVNGEI
+881 YVYA
-892 VGPFYDDNGNP
+892 YDANGNKRP
-903 LPLINAEGT
+903 VLNAEGT

-923 GNCAPLVTGGLNL
+923 GNCAPLVTGGINM
-936 KYNYKNFSLYALIDA
+936 KYNYKNLSVYALVDA
-951 KLGGQIY
+951 KLGGDVY

-982 LPLYDAEGNFMGNYG
+982 LPLYDAEGNFLGNYG
-997 VVLPGVY
+997 VILPGVQ
-1004 VNPETGEATENNEV
+1004 VDPETGAVTENEQV
-1018 VHYYYNY
+1018 VHYYYKY
-1025 MPNFGGWGN
+1025 MPNYGGWGN
-1034 YITTPGIVNNTWI
+1034 YLTTPGIVNNTWI
-1047 KMREITLSYTF
+1047 KLREITVSYNF
-1058 PNRILEKLKIFQ
+1058 PSRILEKLKVFQ
-1070 SASIAVTGR
+1070 NASISVTGR
-1079 DLFYFYK
+1079 DLFYIYK
-1086 SLPDNINPEGTLG
+1086 TLPDNINPEGTLG

>member
-1 MVKYIIFVQ
+1 
-10 IFFVEIKMY
+10 
-19 SNMRKVYFFLILFLG
+19 MRKVYFFLILFLCMG
-34 LGIALRA
+34 FTLKA
-41 QNISI
+41 QDIKV
-46 SGIVSSSEDGYSLP
+46 SGYVTSAEDGYGLP
-60 GVTIQIKGTS
+60 GVTIQVKGTS
-70 NGTVTGIDGDY
+70 NGTITEIDGDY
-81 IISADAN
+81 TISAGSR
-88 DTLTF
+88 DTLVF

-105 NGRNKID
+105 DGRNKID
-112 VMMSTDA
+112 VVMSTDA
-119 VMLDNVVVTALGIK
+119 MMLDNVVVTALGIK

-139 GYATEDISGEE
+139 GYATEDISGAD
-150 LSRSGSD
+150 LTRSGSD

-170 QIITSDGVAGGS
+170 QIITGDGVAGGS

-202 VDGVPMTNEGGI
+202 VDGVPMTNEGGV

-283 TPYGYRDVQNKYGA
+283 SPYGYRDVQNKYGA
-297 GGPVSFMTPALSQ
+297 GGPVSFMTPTLTQ
-310 DENGNYIYNGN
+310 DADGNYIYNGN
-321 YNSDNGPEGEPTN
+321 YNSDNGPEGESTN

-341 GAVSWGPVMDGTEM
+341 GAVSWGPVMDGTQM

-360 SIRNYSPQPDNLSM
+360 SVRNYSPQPDNLSM
-374 LYKNANT
+374 LYKNSHS
-381 FTNNISFQNAGEF
+381 FTNNISFQNAGDF

-431 IKADVSFTYL
+431 IKADISFTYF

-465 WPRSWQGIEST
+465 WPRSWQGIESQ
-476 EYEQADGSMTEWGT
+476 EYEQADGTMTEWGN

-500 FWTFY
+500 FWSFY

-530 SLAGKAALDFT
+530 TLAGKAALDFS
-541 LDQYETKH
+541 LDQYETKN
-549 KPTVSDGMTGGYYK
+549 KPTAVDGMTGGYYK
-563 QNLSRD
+563 QNMTRD

-581 KDYIFGTHFNA
+581 KDYIFGSLFNA

-606 GMWAG
+606 GLWAG
-611 TGTWAYAGL
+611 TGTWAYADL
-620 YTFYNYLSGG
+620 YTFYNYISGG
-630 ANLITTNM
+630 ANPLTTSM
-638 LPEESRYEKQVNSLY
+638 LPGESRYEKQVNSLY
-653 GFLNISYRNYLFLD
+653 GFLNVSYRNYLFLD
-667 FTGRNDWS
+667 LTGRNDWS

-694 IATEA
+694 ILTEA
-699 FKINWGFVS
+699 FKINWGPIS
-708 FLKVRA
+708 FLKVRG
-714 SAAMTASDDNP
+714 SAAMTASDDSP

-738 GQLTSSLPSQVP
+738 GQLTSTLPTQVP

-759 RSFEIGLD
+759 RSYEVGVDFGL
-767 VGFWDKV
+767 WDKV

-796 SSGANSARINTGIV
+796 SSGSSSARINTGVV

-818 INYNVFQ
+818 VNYNVYQ
-825 KSDSYLQVGLN
+825 RPDSYLQLGLN
-836 FARNTNRIVDLGG
+836 LARNTNRIVDLGG

-871 EEYGT
+871 EQYGT

-881 YVYTTEVNGEI
+881 YVYAEDSE
-892 VGPFYDDNGNP
+892 GNMRP
-903 LPLINAEGT
+903 VLNEEGT

-923 GNCAPLVTGGLNL
+923 GNCAPAVTGGINM
-936 KYNYKNFSLYALIDA
+936 KYNYKNLSVYALIDA

-982 LPLYDAEGNFMGNYG
+982 LPLYDAEGNFLGNYG
-997 VVLPGVY
+997 VVLPGVQ
-1004 VNPETGEATENNEV
+1004 VNPETGDVTENEQV
-1018 VHYYYNY
+1018 VHYYYKY
-1025 MPNFGGWGN
+1025 MPNYGGWGN
-1034 YITTPGIVNNTWI
+1034 YLTTPGIVDNTWI

-1058 PNRILEKLKIFQ
+1058 PERILQKLKVFQ
-1070 SASIAVTGR
+1070 NASISVTGR
-1079 DLFYFYK
+1079 DLFYIYK

>member
-1 MVKYIIFVQ
+1 
-10 IFFVEIKMY
+10 
-19 SNMRKVYFFLILFLG
+19 MRKVYFFLILFLCMG
-34 LGIALRA
+34 FSIKA
-41 QNISI
+41 QDIKV
-46 SGIVSSSEDGYSLP
+46 SGYVTSAEDGYGLP
-60 GVTIQIKGTS
+60 GVTIQVKGTS
-70 NGTVTGIDGDY
+70 NGTITEIDGDY
-81 IISADAN
+81 SITVGSR

-93 SYVGYQTQNIAV
+93 SYVGYQTQNIPV
-105 NGRNKID
+105 NGRNQID
-112 VMMSTDA
+112 VVMKNDA
-119 VMLDNVVVTALGIK
+119 MMLDNVVVTALGIK

-139 GYATEDISGEE
+139 GYATEDISGAD
-150 LSRSGSD
+150 LTRSGSD

-164 GRAAGV
+164 GRSAGV
-170 QIITSDGVAGGS
+170 QIITGDGVSGGS

-202 VDGVPMTNEGGI
+202 VDGVPMTNEGGV

-225 ALNNINQEDIEDLN
+225 ALNNINQEDIEDLS

-268 QKGLGINF
+268 QQGLGINF
-276 SSTYKLT
+276 SSTYKIT
-283 TPYGYRDVQNKYGA
+283 NPYGYRDVQNKYGA
-297 GGPVSFMTPALSQ
+297 GGPVSFMTPTLTQ
-310 DENGNYIYNGN
+310 DANGNYIYNGN
-321 YNSDNGPEGEPTN
+321 YNSDQGPEGEPTN

-355 IWWDG
+355 LWWD
-360 SIRNYSPQPDNLSM
+360 SVMRAYSPQPNNLSM
-374 LYKNANT
+374 LYKNSHS
-381 FTNNISFQNAGEF
+381 FTNNVSFQNAGDF

-411 NCNLSQT
+411 NCNLKQT

-431 IKADVSFTYL
+431 IKADISFTYF
-441 DYHRLNSPVLGESY
+441 DFHRLNSPILGESY

-476 EYEQADGSMTEWGT
+476 TYEQADGSMTEWGN
-490 YPFQYINSNT
+490 YPFQYINANT

-518 SFRLTYDITDWL
+518 SIRLTYDITDWL
-530 SLAGKAALDFT
+530 TLAGKTALDFS
-541 LDQYETKH
+541 LDQYETKN
-549 KPTVSDGMTGGYYK
+549 KPTAVDGMTGGYYK
-563 QNLSRD
+563 QNMTRD

-581 KDYIFGTHFNA
+581 KDYIFGSLFKA
-592 RLSFGGERY
+592 RLSFGGERF

-606 GMWAG
+606 GLWAG
-611 TGTWAYAGL
+611 TGTWAYSDL
-620 YTFYNYLSGG
+620 YTFYNYISGG
-630 ANLITTNM
+630 ANPITSGM
-638 LPEESRYEKQVNSLY
+638 LPGESRYEKQVNSLY
-653 GFLNISYRNYLFLD
+653 GFLNVSYRDYLFLD
-667 FTGRNDWS
+667 VTGRNDWS
-675 STLPMD
+675 STLPLD

-699 FKINWGFVS
+699 FKINWGPIS
-708 FLKVRA
+708 FLKFRG
-714 SAAMTASDDNP
+714 SAAMTASDDSP

-738 GQLTSSLPSQVP
+738 GQLTSTLPTQVP
-750 PLQLKPQRQ
+750 PIQLKPQRQ
-759 RSFEIGLD
+759 RSYEFGVDFGL
-767 VGFWDKV
+767 WDKF

-796 SSGANSARINTGIV
+796 SSGSSSARINTGVV

-818 INYNVFQ
+818 MNYNVFQ
-825 KSDSYLQVGLN
+825 KPDSYLQVGLN

-881 YVYTTEVNGEI
+881 YVYA
-892 VGPFYDDNGNP
+892 YDANGNKRP
-903 LPLINAEGT
+903 VLNAEGT

-923 GNCAPLVTGGLNL
+923 GNCAPLVTGGINM
-936 KYNYKNFSLYALIDA
+936 KYNYKNLSVYALVDA
-951 KLGGQIY
+951 KLGGDVY
-958 CGSYVIAMQTG
+958 CGSYVISMQTG

-982 LPLYDAEGNFMGNYG
+982 LPLYDEEGNFLGNYG
-997 VVLPGVY
+997 VILPGVQ
-1004 VNPETGEATENNEV
+1004 VDPETGAVTENEQV
-1018 VHYYYNY
+1018 VHYYYKY
-1025 MPNFGGWGN
+1025 MPNYGGWGN
-1034 YITTPGIVNNTWI
+1034 YLTTPGIVNNTWI
-1047 KMREITLSYTF
+1047 KLREITVSYNF
-1058 PNRILEKLKIFQ
+1058 PSRILEKLKVFQ
-1070 SASIAVTGR
+1070 NASISVTGR
-1079 DLFYFYK
+1079 DLFYIYK